1 MTDATHEEKTL
12 EGKDVSYSPASETET
27 ERKQES
33 SATSTE
39 ATSDPDIDEGDVQ
52 VLPGTGGPD
61 DVGEIDVDPNE
72 VSLNGK
78 PFPGHA

>member
-1 MTDATHEEKTL
+1 MTDATHEEKNL
-12 EGKDVSYSPASETET
+12 EDKDVSYSPASETET
-27 ERKQES
+27 ERKQET
-33 SATSTE
+33 TSTE
-39 ATSDPDIDEGDVQ
+39 ATSDPDIDSGDVQ

-61 DVGEIDVDPNE
+61 DVGEVDVDPDE